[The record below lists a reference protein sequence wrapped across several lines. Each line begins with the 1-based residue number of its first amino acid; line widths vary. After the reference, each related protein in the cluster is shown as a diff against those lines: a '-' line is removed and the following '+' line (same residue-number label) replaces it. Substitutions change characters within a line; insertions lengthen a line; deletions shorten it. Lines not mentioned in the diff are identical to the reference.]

1 MFIKVSSYYGLLST
15 SPITNPVPTGKMINL
30 PIHSACMFAAY
41 PGRSKEEVKMSFD
54 WLIKMIFYS
63 LKAGTVHH
71 YTERPQFLAYHEK
84 ALHIMDLKPCQCPQV
99 SFGSVD
105 DVISRCNSNYYCN
118 HGQKILFDT
127 RNAVIMVLKK
137 SKYYLSII
145 NIQIDPICG
154 WLRLETDFYC
164 WLWWWSSWEAI

>member
-15 SPITNPVPTGKMINL
+15 SPITNPVPTGKMINI

-41 PGRSKEEVKMSFD
+41 PGRSKEEVKMPFD

-71 YTERPQFLAYHEK
+71 YRERPQFLTYHEK
-84 ALHIMDLKPCQCPQV
+84 AFHLMDLKLCQCSQV

-105 DVISRCNSNYYCN
+105 EILSRCSSNYYCN

-127 RNAVIMVLKK
+127 RHSVIPSDDQLQEGKDIKVF
-137 SKYYLSII
+137 YWI
-145 NIQIDPICG
+145 NWTI
-154 WLRLETDFYC
+154 
-164 WLWWWSSWEAI
+164 